1 MYDINPD
8 NHKYYLADIDRA
20 FAPRLQSVR
29 PEKLTGRGHGQWQ
42 FAYRH
47 GVMIAMFLVAIVV
60 GLTGV
65 LVV

>member
-20 FAPRLQSVR
+20 FAPQLRSVR
-29 PEKLTGRGHGQWQ
+29 TENTTKRGHGQWQ
-42 FAYRH
+42 FAHGH
-47 GVMIAMFLVAIVV
+47 GVMIAVLLVAVVV

>member
-1 MYDINPD
+1 MFDINPD

-29 PEKLTGRGHGQWQ
+29 PEKPTQRGHGQWQ
-42 FAYRH
+42 LTHGH
-47 GVMIAMFLVAIVV
+47 GVMIAVLLAAFLA

-65 LVV
+65 LLA

>member
-29 PEKLTGRGHGQWQ
+29 PEKLTERGHGQWQ
-42 FAYRH
+42 FAHGH
-47 GVMIAMFLVAIVV
+47 GVMIAVLLAAVLAGLAGILVA
-60 GLTGV
+60 
-65 LVV
+65 